1 MSTRPRPLS
10 PHLGIYRFMY
20 TLATSI
26 AHRIT
31 GIVLSAGLVVLVGW
45 LFAAASGAEAYAE
58 ASALLSTGFVKL
70 LIAAWLLAFFYH
82 LCNGIRH
89 LNWDLG
95 RGLEKAEAR
104 RSAIVVV
111 AVAVTLAAAYIYA
124 AFFAGVPR

>member
-20 TLATSI
+20 TMATSI

>member
-1 MSTRPRPLS
+1 MSTRSRPLS

-20 TLATSI
+20 TMATSI

-45 LFAAASGAEAYAE
+45 LFAAASGAERYAQ
-58 ASALLSTGFVKL
+58 ASALLATGFMKL
-70 LIAAWLLAFFYH
+70 LIAGWLLAFCYH

-111 AVAVTLAAAYIYA
+111 AVAVTLAAALIYV

>member
-20 TLATSI
+20 TMATSI

-31 GIVLSAGLVVLVGW
+31 GIVLSVGLVVLIGW
-45 LFAAASGAEAYAE
+45 RFAAASGAEAYAE

-70 LIAAWLLAFFYH
+70 LVAAWLLAFCYH

-95 RGLEKAEAR
+95 RGLEKADAR
-104 RSAIVVV
+104 RSATLVV
-111 AVAVTLAAAYIYA
+111 AVAVTLAAAFIYA

>member
-1 MSTRPRPLS
+1 
-10 PHLGIYRFMY
+10 MY
-20 TLATSI
+20 TMATSI

-82 LCNGIRH
+82 LSNGIRH

-111 AVAVTLAAAYIYA
+111 AVAVTLAAASIYA

>member
-1 MSTRPRPLS
+1 MRSRPLS
-10 PHLGIYRFMY
+10 PHLGVYRFMY
-20 TLATSI
+20 TMATSI

-31 GIVLSAGLVVLVGW
+31 GVVLSVGLVVLVGW
-45 LFAAASGAEAYAE
+45 LYAAASSADTYAR
-58 ASALLSTGFVKL
+58 ASALLSSGFMKL
-70 LIAAWLLAFFYH
+70 LLAGWLLAFCYH

-104 RSAIVVV
+104 RSATLVV
-111 AVAVTLAAAYIYA
+111 AVTVALAAAFIYA

>member
-1 MSTRPRPLS
+1 MRSRPLS
-10 PHLGIYRFMY
+10 PHLGVYRFMY
-20 TLATSI
+20 TMATSI

-31 GIVLSAGLVVLVGW
+31 GVVLSVGLVVLVGW
-45 LFAAASGAEAYAE
+45 LYAAASSADTYAR
-58 ASALLSTGFVKL
+58 ASALLSSGFMKL
-70 LIAAWLLAFFYH
+70 LLAGWMLAFCYH

-104 RSAIVVV
+104 RSATLVV
-111 AVAVTLAAAYIYA
+111 AVTVALAAAFIYA

>member
-1 MSTRPRPLS
+1 MRSRPLS
-10 PHLGIYRFMY
+10 PHLGVYRFMY
-20 TLATSI
+20 TMATSI

-31 GIVLSAGLVVLVGW
+31 GVVLSVGLVVLVGW
-45 LFAAASGAEAYAE
+45 LYAAASSADTYAR
-58 ASALLSTGFVKL
+58 ASALLSSGFMKL
-70 LIAAWLLAFFYH
+70 LLAGWMLAFCYH

-104 RSAIVVV
+104 RSATLVV
-111 AVAVTLAAAYIYA
+111 AVTVVLAAAFIYA